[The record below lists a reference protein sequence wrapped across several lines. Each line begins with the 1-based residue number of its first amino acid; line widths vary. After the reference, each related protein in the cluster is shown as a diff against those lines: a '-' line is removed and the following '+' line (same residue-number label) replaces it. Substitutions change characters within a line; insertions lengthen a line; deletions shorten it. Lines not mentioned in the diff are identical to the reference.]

1 MKNIQE
7 DIKTGNFKQAYLLYG
22 EEAYLKQQ
30 YKHKLV
36 QALNPEDDT
45 MNFNHYEGRNIDV
58 KELIDLCET
67 MPFFADRRVV
77 LLKEISIREVAEN
90 YVDDGDGG
98 VYGLDG
104 ELVLRPPYQR
114 EYIYQQ
120 AQRNAVIDTVM
131 SGFPLN
137 LMYWSPNPKGF
148 ELLDGQQRTISLCQ
162 YVNGDFPVKING
174 NDKFFHNLTEDEKQK
189 FLDYKLDVKV
199 CDGTEEE
206 KLEWFKRINIAGLV
220 LTNQELLNATYV
232 GTWLAD
238 AKNYFSKRNCVASQ
252 MAEGYIKGN
261 PIRQDYLEKALAWIA
276 DRDGLES
283 GQMYMAKHQHDLDAN
298 ELWLYFQTVINW
310 AKILFPTARK
320 GVTDVQDW
328 GILYNEFHN
337 RQYNSN
343 NLEADMKR
351 LLMDDDV
358 TKNAGIVRYLL
369 SDRTKHDEK
378 FLSIRA
384 FTDTQKRRAY
394 ERQEHKCAIC
404 GEVFDLKDMDGD
416 HIVPWSQGG
425 RTVDE
430 NLQMLC
436 IG

>member
-1 MKNIQE
+1 MKIE
-7 DIKTGNFKQAYLLYG
+7 
-22 EEAYLKQQ
+22 
-30 YKHKLV
+30 
-36 QALNPEDDT
+36 P
-45 MNFNHYEGRNIDV
+45 
-58 KELIDLCET
+58 
-67 MPFFADRRVV
+67 
-77 LLKEISIREVAEN
+77 KEISIREVAEN

-98 VYGLDG
+98 VYGLNG

-114 EYIYQQ
+114 EYIFGQI
-120 AQRNAVIDTVM
+120 QRNAVIDTVM
-131 SGFPLN
+131 HGFPLN

-148 ELLDGQQRTISLCQ
+148 ELLDGQQRTISICQ

-206 KLEWFKRINIAGLV
+206 KLEWFKRIDIAGLV

-238 AKNYFSKRNCVASQ
+238 AKNYFSKRNCVAGQ

-310 AKILFPTARK
+310 AKMLFPNARK

-328 GILYNEFHN
+328 GILYNEFH
-337 RQYNSN
+337 R
-343 NLEADMKR
+343 
-351 LLMDDDV
+351 
-358 TKNAGIVRYLL
+358 I
-369 SDRTKHDEK
+369 
-378 FLSIRA
+378 
-384 FTDTQKRRAY
+384 
-394 ERQEHKCAIC
+394 
-404 GEVFDLKDMDGD
+404 
-416 HIVPWSQGG
+416 
-425 RTVDE
+425 
-430 NLQMLC
+430 
-436 IG
+436 